1 MPICPKVQSQDV
13 ISNYFY
19 PNLQDTILHSS
30 TILTRFCVPRVPIQW
45 NHLKSWI
52 LGNIQFQGKILFF
65 FLKTN
70 NIELIFSNG
79 GNAILGSG
87 YSIDGQG
94 LLFSVTH
101 GMITIQP
108 SHQPPK
114 EKTNITLNDSILAE
128 KTTKLSESLNLSVS
142 QAGLDNLTM
151 SESKKDQLK
160 AAFLLFCK
168 REFNQATGIVEE
180 MFPLSEDTPNEPDS
194 SLDRLVVSM
203 SADLIDDF
211 PASDPR

>member
-1 MPICPKVQSQDV
+1 M
-13 ISNYFY
+13 
-19 PNLQDTILHSS
+19 LS
-30 TILTRFCVPRVPIQW
+30 T
-45 NHLKSWI
+45 
-52 LGNIQFQGKILFF
+52 
-65 FLKTN
+65 
-70 NIELIFSNG
+70 
-79 GNAILGSG
+79 
-87 YSIDGQG
+87 IDGQG

-114 EKTNITLNDSILAE
+114 EKANITLNDSILAE